1 MMSEQP
7 YVNFML
13 QVLAQARAGGY
24 TQAPLLQLTLW
35 LVYRVFDINPRSVQ
49 AYLVLAHFFCLLG
62 ESDRALRVLAHYE
75 QAFAR
80 QGLPEAHP
88 IRQFQRAFQIK
99 AAPAEADDTST
110 STQLPSLQ
118 ESLALLEATPMTVFA
133 EYFEQALPGIQAL
146 AHPIKRLEQDP

>member
-13 QVLAQARAGGY
+13 QVLAQARASGY
-24 TQAPLLQLTLW
+24 TQVPLLQLTLW
-35 LVYRVFDINPRSVQ
+35 LVYRVFDINPRSVT

-80 QGLPEAHP
+80 QGLSDAHP
-88 IRQFQRAFQIK
+88 IRQFQRAFQVK
-99 AAPAEADDTST
+99 TVPAEERDAGALA
-110 STQLPSLQ
+110 QLPGLS
-118 ESLALLEATPMTVFA
+118 ESLALLESTPMDVFA
-133 EYFEQALPGIQAL
+133 ARFEQALPGFQAL
-146 AHPIKRLEQDP
+146 AHHIKSLDQES